1 MKGSERVKKKLVTEH
16 IDKSIKAVCE
26 KVQKNE
32 IIPEEY
38 AKTVMALAEL
48 VKARATLECE
58 VDESVEEL
66 EELEELC
73 KPVSK
78 WLERSC
84 HPYLSARITA
94 EHIELQENIVG
105 IPVKKTAD

>member
-32 IIPEEY
+32 IMPEEY

-48 VKARATLECE
+48 VKARAKLTSLF
-58 VDESVEEL
+58 
-66 EELEELC
+66 
-73 KPVSK
+73 
-78 WLERSC
+78 
-84 HPYLSARITA
+84 H
-94 EHIELQENIVG
+94 
-105 IPVKKTAD
+105 